1 MTLTLPADAEPFIP
15 EGGDLSDLSNAG
27 VYCLTLERPDD
38 LAAAWDREYDHRPA
52 YWDELTAATQV
63 AYIGGAQDVLS
74 RLEEHRDRAVRQ
86 TALTTVC
93 EIDALRNIWWFDS
106 AEVAFER
113 ESRIAMLMQNHK
125 PSWYVHQR

>member
-1 MTLTLPADAEPFIP
+1 MTLQLPQDAEPFIP
-15 EGGDLSDLSNAG
+15 KDGDLSDLSSAG
-27 VYCLTLERPDD
+27 VYCLTLDRPDD

-52 YWDELTAATQV
+52 YWDELEHCTQV
-63 AYIGGAQDVLS
+63 AYIGAANDVLS

>member
-1 MTLTLPADAEPFIP
+1 
-15 EGGDLSDLSNAG
+15 
-27 VYCLTLERPDD
+27 VYCLTLDRPDD

-52 YWDELTAATQV
+52 YWDELEHCTRV

-74 RLEEHRDRAVRQ
+74 RLEEHRDKAVRQ

-106 AEVAFER
+106 SEVAFER

>member
-1 MTLTLPADAEPFIP
+1 MTLQLPSDAEPFIP
-15 EGGDLSDLSNAG
+15 KDGDLSDLSSAG
-27 VYCLTLERPDD
+27 VYCLTLDRPDD
-38 LAAAWDREYDHRPA
+38 LAAAWDREFDHRPA
-52 YWDELTAATQV
+52 YWDELEHCTQV
-63 AYIGGAQDVLS
+63 AYIGAANDVLS
-74 RLEEHRDRAVRQ
+74 RLEEHRDGEVRQ

-93 EIDALRNIWWFDS
+93 VIDALRNIWWFDS

>member
-1 MTLTLPADAEPFIP
+1 MSLQLPADAEPHIP
-15 EGGDLSDLSNAG
+15 ADESITYLRNPG
-27 VYCLTLERPDD
+27 VYCLTLSKPDD
-38 LAAAWDREYDHRPA
+38 LAAAWDREFDHRPD
-52 YWDELTAATQV
+52 YWDDLTHCTQV
-63 AYIGGAQDVLS
+63 AYVGAAKDVLS
-74 RLEEHRDRAVRQ
+74 RLEEHRDGKVRQ

-106 AEVAFER
+106 SEVAFER